1 MITENLSAA
10 NKFIVNNIYNN
21 NLEVNGSLTIN
32 SNLIVLGD
40 TTQLNTIAYT
50 TERLEVVNA
59 NNTTT
64 AFMVQQNTADRDIFV
79 ASNMSVAVFRIAN
92 NGDVLITG
100 EGSEGV
106 YKRNN
111 RDVIWDTSNY
121 ILTASNNLINKVKE
135 NDENS
140 SNYIL
145 TASNNLIN
153 KVREND
159 ENSSNYILTASNNLI
174 NKVKEND
181 ENSSNYILTASNNL
195 INKVKENDENS
206 SNYILTASNNLINK
220 VRENDENSSDYILTA
235 SNNLINKVRENDEN
249 SSNYILTSSN
259 NLINKVKENDENSSN
274 YILTSSNNLINKV
287 KENDNNSSNYILTAS
302 NNLINKVKENDENS
316 SNYILTASNNLI
328 NKVLENDENCS
339 NYILTASN
347 NLINKVKENDENSS
361 NYILT
366 TSNIIS
372 QRITDLMTD
381 MITEDINAAN
391 KFIVNNIYNNNLE
404 VNGSLTIASNLI
416 VLGDTTQ
423 LNTIAYTTERLEVV
437 NANNTT
443 TAFMVQQNS
452 PDMDIFVASNM
463 TTAVLRIANN
473 GDVFISGEGVYKR
486 NNRDV
491 IWDTSN
497 YVLTASNNLINKVR
511 ENDENSSNYI
521 LTSSNNLINKIK
533 ENDENS
539 SNYILTSSN
548 NLINKVLENDLNSS
562 NYILTSSNNLINKVR
577 ENDENSSN
585 YILTSSNNLI
595 NKVKENDENASNYIL
610 TSSNNLINK
619 IRENDEN
626 SSNYILT
633 SSNNLINKVKENDE
647 NCSNY
652 ILTSSNN
659 LINKVLENDENCS
672 NYILTASNN
681 LINKVK
687 ENDENSSNYVMTTSN
702 LISQRITDLRTDMI
716 TEDVSASNKFI
727 VNNIYNNNLEVNG
740 NLTINSNLIV
750 LGDTTRLD
758 TVAYTTERLEVVN
771 ANITTTAFMVQQ
783 KTNDRDIFVASN
795 MNAAVFRIANN
806 GDVLITGNG
815 STGVYKRNN
824 RDVIWDTSN
833 YVLNASNMLI
843 AKVREN
849 DLNSSN
855 YVMSASNN
863 LINKVK
869 ENDLNSSNYVMSA
882 SNNLIN
888 KVKENDENTAGKITL
903 LSNTLLAIDRLND
916 DNASNYVMSASN
928 NLINKMRENDLN
940 SSNYVSAINNN
951 LTNQITELNNTQNTF
966 VILASSNLGEGLT
979 EVVLKMSENDRN
991 ASNYIRTTS
1000 NIIQRRINEIT
1011 TDKIVEGVKNKFII
1025 DDRYNSN
1032 LEINGRLVVN
1042 SNLVVNSLATMRN
1055 SLDITGN
1062 VNFTGELYKNGML
1075 YPNGK
1080 TYTGSSSILS
1090 QYSPIQTQFTM
1101 YKDVVEKTGGG
1112 WQFIDNNINVVDDKV
1127 QGFCVRIKPNHYTS
1141 KILINLNC
1149 HIGIDYGTDARWWG
1163 LRLYRKIG
1171 EAGAWEHITDA
1182 DGTSGGSSGSG
1193 NGTTCWLSHNLGA
1206 ETSSS
1211 SYLIA
1216 NMSGAYYDT
1225 PMIVNTEA
1233 DGAAAAAAANYIYYT
1248 VKWCSLLGDN
1258 TQDGKLYLNRPAVIN
1273 ALNAPIVSSSWNIS
1287 EIWQLETSYFPKGGI
1302 VTKYTPTQTQFS
1314 IYKEVVEKTGG
1325 GWNFIDNNTSIIDNN
1340 IQGFCV
1346 RIMPNHYTSKI
1357 LINLNCHIGID
1368 YGTDARWWGLR
1379 LYRKIGEAG
1388 AWEHITDA
1396 NGNNSGSGSS
1406 GTPCWLSHNLG
1417 AEASTYSYFIAN
1429 VSGAYYDTP
1438 NVMDTFVYYTA
1449 MWCSQLGDMSQNG
1462 KLYLNRPATYNTANT
1477 ANTAVLSSSWNAQE
1491 IWQRETTFIPKNAVI
1506 CQNMSIQTLFNI
1518 YRNIVVKSG
1527 SGWRFIDN
1535 NTSIIGDK
1543 IQGFCV
1549 RIKPTHPS
1557 SKVLVHLSCHI
1568 GIDYGTDARWWG
1580 LRLYRKIGEAGAWT
1594 HITGADG
1601 NNLIDNKG
1609 TSCWLSHNLGAES
1622 STSSYFVA
1630 NISGSFFD
1638 LPATS
1643 TEFVYY
1649 TAMWCSQLGDNSL
1662 EGKIYL
1668 NRPATYNED
1677 NSAVLSSSWN
1687 AQEIWQLGTPYEP
1700 AEYSIINIFNNNN
1713 VGIGTTNPV
1722 CKLDVNG
1729 TINAV
1734 NYSTISDRRYKKDIK
1749 DIDSSLEL
1757 INRLSP
1763 VSYLT
1768 INQSEGDRRNY
1779 GFIAQDLH
1787 KVIPEAVNVPAN
1799 DSNNY
1804 TIEYMSLIPLLT
1816 KSIQDLTKTVED
1828 LTKTVG
1834 RQQKTIEDLTASHA
1848 RHILLQDTLI

>member
-153 KVREND
+153 KV
-159 ENSSNYILTASNNLI
+159 
-174 NKVKEND
+174 KEND
-181 ENSSNYILTASNNL
+181 ENSSN
-195 INKVKENDENS
+195 
-206 SNYILTASNNLINK
+206 
-220 VRENDENSSDYILTA
+220 YILTA

-316 SNYILTASNNLI
+316 SNYILTA
-328 NKVLENDENCS
+328 
-339 NYILTASN
+339 
-347 NLINKVKENDENSS
+347 
-361 NYILT
+361 
-366 TSNIIS
+366 
-372 QRITDLMTD
+372 
-381 MITEDINAAN
+381 
-391 KFIVNNIYNNNLE
+391 
-404 VNGSLTIASNLI
+404 
-416 VLGDTTQ
+416 
-423 LNTIAYTTERLEVV
+423 
-437 NANNTT
+437 
-443 TAFMVQQNS
+443 
-452 PDMDIFVASNM
+452 
-463 TTAVLRIANN
+463 
-473 GDVFISGEGVYKR
+473 
-486 NNRDV
+486 
-491 IWDTSN
+491 
-497 YVLTASNNLINKVR
+497 
-511 ENDENSSNYI
+511 
-521 LTSSNNLINKIK
+521 
-533 ENDENS
+533 
-539 SNYILTSSN
+539 
-548 NLINKVLENDLNSS
+548 
-562 NYILTSSNNLINKVR
+562 
-577 ENDENSSN
+577 
-585 YILTSSNNLI
+585 
-595 NKVKENDENASNYIL
+595 
-610 TSSNNLINK
+610 
-619 IRENDEN
+619 
-626 SSNYILT
+626 
-633 SSNNLINKVKENDE
+633 
-647 NCSNY
+647 
-652 ILTSSNN
+652 SNN

-843 AKVREN
+843 AKVRENDLNSSNYVMSASNNLINKVKEN

-1848 RHILLQDTLI
+1848 RQIIVKPKRLATPKCST